1 MGQDGDADGAP
12 ALSRAG
18 EQRSV
23 AFIPVASP
31 DLGGNERRYV
41 DECIETGW
49 ISSAG
54 GFVRRFEEAFA
65 AMCGVE
71 HAVAVSSGTA
81 ALHLALVALGIGP
94 GDEVLVPVWTFAAT
108 ANTVRYVGAR
118 PVLVDVD
125 AATWGMD
132 PAAAA
137 GRITRRTKAIIAV
150 HLYGRPADVV
160 ALGALARRRRLALIE
175 DAAEAHGAAIGDRR
189 VGSFGA
195 VGCFSTFANKIVTTG
210 EGGVLVTGSRRLA
223 ETTRMLRD
231 HGMSRR
237 KYWHPTIGFS
247 YGLGNLQAAVGVAQ
261 LERFDALLR
270 RKDAIAERYTK
281 TLAEVPGVS
290 LMPVRAGT
298 RPVCWLYSIL
308 VEPRAF
314 GMTRDALMR
323 RLEAAAIETR
333 PFFHPL
339 HLMPPYRERTRFPVA
354 ERLAARGLNLPS
366 GPMIADAAVDRVAS
380 TIRALQ
386 RSGRG

>member
-1 MGQDGDADGAP
+1 
-12 ALSRAG
+12 
-18 EQRSV
+18 
-23 AFIPVASP
+23 
-31 DLGGNERRYV
+31 
-41 DECIETGW
+41 
-49 ISSAG
+49 
-54 GFVRRFEEAFA
+54 
-65 AMCGVE
+65 
-71 HAVAVSSGTA
+71 
-81 ALHLALVALGIGP
+81 
-94 GDEVLVPVWTFAAT
+94 
-108 ANTVRYVGAR
+108 
-118 PVLVDVD
+118 
-125 AATWGMD
+125 
-132 PAAAA
+132 
-137 GRITRRTKAIIAV
+137 
-150 HLYGRPADVV
+150 
-160 ALGALARRRRLALIE
+160 
-175 DAAEAHGAAIGDRR
+175 

-195 VGCFSTFANKIVTTG
+195 VGCFSTFANKIITTG
-210 EGGVLVTGSRRLA
+210 EGGVLVTASRRLA

-281 TLAEVPGVS
+281 GLADVPGLS
-290 LMPVRAGT
+290 LMPVRPGT

-323 RLEAAAIETR
+323 RLGAAAIETR

-339 HLMPPYRERTRFPVA
+339 HRMPPYREHARFPVA

-366 GPMIADAAVDRVAS
+366 GPMIADAAIDRVAS

-386 RSGRG
+386 RSPRG